1 MNLKYRILLGIFLFV
16 FFCCIAAFIAWCCG
30 FNFDQRGSEV
40 GFHVAMTL
48 LASSTFAV
56 MITNIID
63 L

>member
-1 MNLKYRILLGIFLFV
+1 MNLKYRILFGIFLFV
-16 FFCCIAAFIAWCCG
+16 LFCSLAAFIAWCCG

-48 LASSTFAV
+48 LASSAFAV
-56 MITNIID
+56 MITNVID